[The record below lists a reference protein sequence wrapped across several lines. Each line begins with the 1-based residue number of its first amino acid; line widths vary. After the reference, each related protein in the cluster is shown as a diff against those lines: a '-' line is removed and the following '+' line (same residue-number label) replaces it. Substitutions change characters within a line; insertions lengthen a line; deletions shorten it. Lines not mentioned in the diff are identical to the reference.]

1 MYGDAQGGERGEKN
15 SPSHAEIAIPGNQN
29 GPGRTGSA
37 ESSDLSSR
45 GIRGELL
52 VKAYLIGL
60 GFQPLDG
67 GLWA

>member
-1 MYGDAQGGERGEKN
+1 MCDKAVGGERGEKL
-15 SPSHAEIAIPGNQN
+15 SPSHAEIAISENQS
-29 GPGRTGSA
+29 GPGRSGSA